1 MSRNGSI
8 WPQVQSIAPG
18 YVKRSS
24 NACTRLTTPPLPT
37 PLRPPS
43 RTMNISCCRHR
54 EAESASPFTLP
65 FPFPLPRRVSRESP
79 TKAPTWLSG
88 GGGVDVSGKGDV
100 DVIEGATGDMG
111 ENGTASFDP
120 FFFFH
125 HAFIDCVFGSG
136 NRSTTR
142 PLA

>member
-1 MSRNGSI
+1 MLQASRGRKCKPFYFAFSI
-8 WPQVQSIAPG
+8 PAPPPCQS
-18 YVKRSS
+18 
-24 NACTRLTTPPLPT
+24 
-37 PLRPPS
+37 
-43 RTMNISCCRHR
+43 
-54 EAESASPFTLP
+54 
-65 FPFPLPRRVSRESP
+65 RVP
-79 TKAPTWLSG
+79 HKGTHLVV